1 MFEKEWNKLAKEV
14 YKNAVNHGFWK
25 DEVNDGE
32 RMALIHAEISEALE
46 ALREGNPS
54 SNKIIEFSN
63 LEEELADAVIRIMD
77 YAFGKDLD
85 IAGAIL
91 AKVEYNTSREFMHG
105 KSFWGEIMMDDSK
118 HNDNA
123 EYLLGIIRAFHTVL
137 LENKDKPVR
146 KLIEAYEQYFKF
158 QLDKKG

>member
-1 MFEKEWNKLAKEV
+1 MSFEKQWDKIAKQI
-14 YKNAVNHGFWK
+14 YKNAVEHGFWK
-25 DEVNDGE
+25 GEVNDGE

-54 SNKIIEFSN
+54 SNKIMEFSN

-91 AKVEYNTSREFMHG
+91 AKIEYNKDREFMHG
-105 KSFWGEIMMDDSK
+105 KTF
-118 HNDNA
+118 
-123 EYLLGIIRAFHTVL
+123 
-137 LENKDKPVR
+137 
-146 KLIEAYEQYFKF
+146 
-158 QLDKKG
+158 

>member
-1 MFEKEWNKLAKEV
+1 MTFIKEWNRVAKKV

-25 DEVNDGE
+25 EEPNDGE

-54 SNKIIEFSN
+54 SSKIMEFSN

-91 AKVEYNTSREFMHG
+91 AKMEYNESREFMHG
-105 KSFWGEIMMDDSK
+105 KTF
-118 HNDNA
+118 
-123 EYLLGIIRAFHTVL
+123 
-137 LENKDKPVR
+137 
-146 KLIEAYEQYFKF
+146 
-158 QLDKKG
+158 

>member
-1 MFEKEWNKLAKEV
+1 MFEKEWNKIAKQV
-14 YKNAVNHGFWK
+14 YKNAVEHGFWK
-25 DEVNDGE
+25 EEVNDGE

-54 SNKIIEFSN
+54 SKKIIEYTN

-91 AKVEYNTSREFMHG
+91 AKIEYNKNREYMHG
-105 KSFWGEIMMDDSK
+105 KTF
-118 HNDNA
+118 
-123 EYLLGIIRAFHTVL
+123 
-137 LENKDKPVR
+137 
-146 KLIEAYEQYFKF
+146 
-158 QLDKKG
+158 

>member
-1 MFEKEWNKLAKEV
+1 MFEKEWNRIAKKV

-25 DEVNDGE
+25 GEVNDGE

-54 SNKIIEFSN
+54 SSKIIEFTN

-85 IAGAIL
+85 VAGAII
-91 AKVEYNTSREFMHG
+91 AKMDYNVSREFMHG
-105 KSFWGEIMMDDSK
+105 KTF
-118 HNDNA
+118 
-123 EYLLGIIRAFHTVL
+123 
-137 LENKDKPVR
+137 
-146 KLIEAYEQYFKF
+146 
-158 QLDKKG
+158 

>member
-1 MFEKEWNKLAKEV
+1 MFEKEWNRIAKKV

-25 DEVNDGE
+25 GEVNDGE

-54 SNKIIEFSN
+54 SSKIIEFTN

-85 IAGAIL
+85 IAGAII
-91 AKVEYNTSREFMHG
+91 AKMDYNESREFMHG
-105 KSFWGEIMMDDSK
+105 KTF
-118 HNDNA
+118 
-123 EYLLGIIRAFHTVL
+123 
-137 LENKDKPVR
+137 
-146 KLIEAYEQYFKF
+146 
-158 QLDKKG
+158 

>member
-1 MFEKEWNKLAKEV
+1 MSFEKQWDKVAKQI
-14 YKNAVNHGFWK
+14 YKNAVEHGFWK
-25 DEVNDGE
+25 GEVNDGE

-54 SNKIIEFSN
+54 SNKIMEFSN

-91 AKVEYNTSREFMHG
+91 AKIEYNKDREFMHG
-105 KSFWGEIMMDDSK
+105 KTF
-118 HNDNA
+118 
-123 EYLLGIIRAFHTVL
+123 
-137 LENKDKPVR
+137 
-146 KLIEAYEQYFKF
+146 
-158 QLDKKG
+158 

>member
-1 MFEKEWNKLAKEV
+1 MTFEKHWNKTAKQI
-14 YKNAVNHGFWK
+14 YKNAVEHGFWK
-25 DEVNDGE
+25 GEVNDGE

-54 SNKIIEFSN
+54 SSKIMEYTN

-91 AKVEYNTSREFMHG
+91 AKIEYNKSREFMHG
-105 KSFWGEIMMDDSK
+105 KSF
-118 HNDNA
+118 
-123 EYLLGIIRAFHTVL
+123 
-137 LENKDKPVR
+137 
-146 KLIEAYEQYFKF
+146 
-158 QLDKKG
+158 